1 MDSQRSLGKSEELG
15 KREKLRVYVAG
26 LNNLDMSGEN
36 VTVLAS
42 GYIANLEAVFVF
54 EEQIQI
60 AKTALLNIGNLKD
73 RFDGYLHVICAL

>member
-1 MDSQRSLGKSEELG
+1 
-15 KREKLRVYVAG
+15 
-26 LNNLDMSGEN
+26 
-36 VTVLAS
+36 LAS